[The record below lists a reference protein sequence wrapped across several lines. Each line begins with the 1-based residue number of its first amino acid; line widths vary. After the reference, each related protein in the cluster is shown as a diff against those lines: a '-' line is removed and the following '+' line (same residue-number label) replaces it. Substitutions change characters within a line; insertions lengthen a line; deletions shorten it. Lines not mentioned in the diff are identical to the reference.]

1 MPDLSGFVEALRR
14 GFDAIPPVAI
24 AIALLAGPT
33 AGLVGYRLLSSS
45 RRLQSADEQTVAP
58 YWVCRDC
65 RSVNELGHSRCYHC
79 HQERDT
85 QPELEVIVE
94 APVRAPGYFEA
105 PAGSPFAALG
115 QGASTSEASAGVP
128 VMAHRPVGPVAVGP
142 GRAANGSDASFGAGS
157 DDADLAIER
166 SIDELAPATQPQS

>member
-1 MPDLSGFVEALRR
+1 MPDLSGFVEALRH

-33 AGLVGYRLLSSS
+33 AGLIGYRLLTSS
-45 RRLQSADEQTVAP
+45 RRLQSADEQAVAP
-58 YWVCRDC
+58 YWVCHDC

-79 HQERDT
+79 HHERDT
-85 QPELEVIVE
+85 QPELEVIVD
-94 APVRAPGYFEA
+94 APARAPGYFEA

-115 QGASTSEASAGVP
+115 HGAPSPDAAPGVP
-128 VMAHRPVGPVAVGP
+128 VMGHRPVDSVAVGP
-142 GRAANGSDASFGAGS
+142 GRAAKASDASLGVGS